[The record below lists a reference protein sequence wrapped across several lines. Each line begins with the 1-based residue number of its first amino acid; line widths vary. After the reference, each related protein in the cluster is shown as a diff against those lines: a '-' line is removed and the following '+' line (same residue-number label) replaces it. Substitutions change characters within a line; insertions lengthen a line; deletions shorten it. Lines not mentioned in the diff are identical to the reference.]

1 MSARHMILIGSVL
14 KKYKDNTNYDIEME
28 RQHRQVM
35 KRVRIENLADCPD
48 KTQSKKSVHPWL
60 IPITH
65 DERL

>member
-1 MSARHMILIGSVL
+1 
-14 KKYKDNTNYDIEME
+14 ME
-28 RQHRQVM
+28 GQRREIT